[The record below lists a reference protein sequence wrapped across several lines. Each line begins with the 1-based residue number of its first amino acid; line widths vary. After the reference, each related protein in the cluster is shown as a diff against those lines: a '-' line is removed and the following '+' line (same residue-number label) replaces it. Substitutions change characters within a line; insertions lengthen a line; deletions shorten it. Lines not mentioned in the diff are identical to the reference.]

1 MTTFQWGE
9 CPAAGAPYLFGAA
22 LMILCAILALL
33 LDRSSEEG
41 LQDETLYQG
50 STLATA

>member
-1 MTTFQWGE
+1 
-9 CPAAGAPYLFGAA
+9 
-22 LMILCAILALL
+22 MILCAILALL

-50 STLATA
+50 STFVCTEAMF